1 MHFLSIL
8 VQQDFRV
15 YNGFIAARKLCKE
28 RDDFMFTV
36 SKANFVNAMSKESPA
51 ALTVPSGSRLVFE
64 TNDALDGQVKDPSQ
78 GIASLD
84 WGRVN
89 PATGPV
95 AVEGAMPGDA
105 IKVAIEKIE
114 ATGSGVMAAIP
125 GFGLF
130 GSEVTV
136 PSVRL
141 MPLDGDTIPFSDEIS
156 LPIRMMI
163 GVIGTAPAGGPVPCG
178 TPGSHGGNM
187 DCKKIAPG
195 NTLYLPVFHP
205 GGLLA
210 LGDVHSCMGDGEVMG
225 TGVECP
231 ADVTVIVELEKG
243 FSIPDPLMEVGEMI
257 YSVASADT
265 LENASKKAAGNIRV
279 MVEKKMNLGP
289 NDAGMLLS
297 AIGELEICQV
307 VDPLMTVRFGMP
319 KKYVL

>member
-1 MHFLSIL
+1 
-8 VQQDFRV
+8 
-15 YNGFIAARKLCKE
+15 
-28 RDDFMFTV
+28 MFTV
-36 SKANFVNAMSKESPA
+36 SKTNFVHAMSKENPA
-51 ALTVPSGSRLVFE
+51 VLTVPSGSRLVFE
-64 TNDALDGQVKDPSQ
+64 TNDALDGQIKDQSQ
-78 GIASLD
+78 SIASLY
-84 WGRVN
+84 WERVN
-89 PATGPV
+89 PVTGPV
-95 AVEGAMPGDA
+95 AIEGAMPGDA
-105 IKVAIEKIE
+105 IKVVIEKIQ
-114 ATGSGVMAAIP
+114 AAGNGVMAAIP

-130 GSEVTV
+130 GSEVTQ
-136 PSVRL
+136 PSVRVI
-141 MPLDGDTIPFSDEIS
+141 PLDGDTIPFNDEIS
-156 LPIRMMI
+156 LPFRMMI

-210 LGDVHSCMGDGEVMG
+210 LGDVHACMGDGEVMG

-231 ADVTVIVELEKG
+231 ASVTVTVELEKG
-243 FSIPDPLMEVGEMI
+243 FAIPDPMLEVGEMI

-265 LENASKKAAGNIRV
+265 LENASRKAAGNIRA
-279 MVEKKMNLGP
+279 MVEKKMKLCP

>member
-1 MHFLSIL
+1 
-8 VQQDFRV
+8 
-15 YNGFIAARKLCKE
+15 
-28 RDDFMFTV
+28 MFTV
-36 SKANFVNAMSKESPA
+36 SKAHFVHAMSKENPA
-51 ALTVPSGSRLVFE
+51 VLTVPSGSKLIFE
-64 TNDALDGQVKDPSQ
+64 TNDALDGQIKDQSQ

-84 WGRVN
+84 WERVN

-95 AVEGAMPGDA
+95 AIEGAKPGDA
-105 IKVAIEKIE
+105 IKVVIEKIE
-114 ATGSGVMAAIP
+114 ATGNGVMAAIP

-130 GSEVTV
+130 SSEVTA
-136 PSVRL
+136 PSVRVL
-141 MPLDGDTIPFSDEIS
+141 PLGGDTIPFSDQIS
-156 LPIRMMI
+156 LPARMMI
-163 GVIGTAPAGGPVPCG
+163 GVIGTAPAGDPVPCG

-210 LGDVHSCMGDGEVMG
+210 LGDVHACMGDGEVMG

-231 ADVTVIVELEKG
+231 ANVTVTVELMKG
-243 FSIPDPLMEVGEMI
+243 FVIPDPMLEVGEMI

-265 LENASKKAAGNIRV
+265 LENASKKAAGNIRA
-279 MVEKKMNLGP
+279 MVEKKMKLEL

-307 VDPLMTVRFGMP
+307 VDPLMTVRFGIP
-319 KKYVL
+319 KKYVLL